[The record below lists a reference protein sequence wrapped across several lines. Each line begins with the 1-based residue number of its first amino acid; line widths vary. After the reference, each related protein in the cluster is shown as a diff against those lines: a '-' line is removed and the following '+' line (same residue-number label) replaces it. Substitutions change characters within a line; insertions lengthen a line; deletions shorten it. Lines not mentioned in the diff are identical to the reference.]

1 MLSPIKTRRSV
12 RKYTDQP
19 VSDEVVLE
27 LLEAARIAPSGN
39 NTQPWR
45 FIIVRDPETKKAL
58 AKADHDQK
66 WMEAAP
72 VYIVA
77 VADISCR
84 IKEPG
89 LVLDEESSPFALKQI
104 IRDTAIAV
112 DHLALEI
119 ENGGLATC
127 WTAWFRQKDVRPIL
141 AIPEDKFVV
150 AILPVGY
157 GAESPEPRPRLSMEE
172 IVMYERW
179 GGAR

>member
-19 VSDEVVLE
+19 VGDELLLE
-27 LLEAARIAPSGN
+27 LLEAARLAPSGN

-45 FIIVRDPETKKAL
+45 FIIVRDPETKGAL

-72 VYIVA
+72 VFIVA

-89 LVLDEESSPFALKQI
+89 LFLDEESSPFALKQI

-112 DHLALEI
+112 DHLTLEI
-119 ENGGLATC
+119 ENAGLATC
-127 WTAWFRQKDVRPIL
+127 WTAWFKQKDVRPLL

-157 GAESPEPRPRLSMEE
+157 PGETPPARPRRPMEE

-179 GGAR
+179 GGAK